1 MGGGA
6 NITPI
11 LPLQNIEPP
20 SFETRINWSLPVSEV
35 ISVQPSAIKQMYF
48 FPAKNAEWHKSGGF
62 VKFSFLFLNDF
73 KFTHIV
79 YVNINIRNGLF
90 KKKVLI
96 KKIISFLFTFWYWE
110 KEMLLPTSNFKC
122 LCFKKGLYID

>member
-11 LPLQNIEPP
+11 LPPQNIEPP
-20 SFETRINWSLPVSEV
+20 SFETRINLSLPVSEV
-35 ISVQPSAIKQMYF
+35 ISVQPSAIKHMYF
-48 FPAKNAEWHKSGGF
+48 FPAKNTEWHKSGGF

-90 KKKVLI
+90 
-96 KKIISFLFTFWYWE
+96 
-110 KEMLLPTSNFKC
+110 
-122 LCFKKGLYID
+122 